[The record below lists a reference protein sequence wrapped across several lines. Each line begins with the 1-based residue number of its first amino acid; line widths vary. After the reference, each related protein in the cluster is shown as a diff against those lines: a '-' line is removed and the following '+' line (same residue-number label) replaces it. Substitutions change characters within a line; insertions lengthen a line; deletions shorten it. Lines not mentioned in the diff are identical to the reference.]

1 MGLVNF
7 GRVSW
12 GDLKPFLKKTTLD
25 AEIVLP
31 LSPQITRII
40 KDAFVMAPNNPFV
53 DATFG

>member
-40 KDAFVMAPNNPFV
+40 KDAFVMAPNNPLV